1 MYNVLF
7 KKSYEYDK
15 YKSAL
20 KLIFLLKNDLTFS
33 VFQGRK
39 LSGDRRAYSNICL
52 GLNEID
58 ELSLLMKKLET

>member
-1 MYNVLF
+1 M
-7 KKSYEYDK
+7 
-15 YKSAL
+15 
-20 KLIFLLKNDLTFS
+20 LLKIKIYYKYEILS
-33 VFQGRK
+33 IFQGRK

>member
-1 MYNVLF
+1 MGNFRVVLTTEYLLLNLF
-7 KKSYEYDK
+7 KIVTISEYR
-15 YKSAL
+15 
-20 KLIFLLKNDLTFS
+20 FDL
-33 VFQGRK
+33 FQGRK